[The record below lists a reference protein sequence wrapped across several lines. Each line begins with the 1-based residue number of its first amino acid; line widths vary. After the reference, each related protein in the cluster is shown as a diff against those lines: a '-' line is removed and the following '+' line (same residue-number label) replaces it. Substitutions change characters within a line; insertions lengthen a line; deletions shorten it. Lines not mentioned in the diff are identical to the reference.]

1 MNLSA
6 CRPLPPRAL
15 PNTAVSALSWNGA
28 ATASLFFVPPFFSP
42 ASRHKLCACLCKGS
56 ADLAASWLRSPGCL
70 CSAELFFFTLLKQL
84 LMKYA
89 HTFTSAALCTREA
102 SSNSPIPSAH
112 SQISAQKS
120 HLLLCLLTSR
130 AGPVAHHLTI
140 LTGKHVGLFLRTDQ
154 MLCFVSLF
162 LLPTGT
168 EALSGVIST
177 ASGFFFF
184 FGIKNKKTK
193 RENVSLDPFS
203 QMLSFYQKKLVET
216 PAWNQ
221 TDKCF
226 QLGFLD
232 HSQHA
237 GVCLVRQV
245 NKIYSHTLCLSLPV
259 LSLELIQSRT
269 TVPSQNGIELYSTWK
284 VLKQKPGCLGQL

>member
-28 ATASLFFVPPFFSP
+28 ATASLFFVSPFFSP

-154 MLCFVSLF
+154 MLCFVSLT
-162 LLPTGT
+162 LITP
-168 EALSGVIST
+168 LSGVIST

-184 FGIKNKKTK
+184 LELKIRKQKGKMSVWIPFPKCYHFIRRSQLNLLLGI
-193 RENVSLDPFS
+193 RRINVSSWAFWTTAS
-203 QMLSFYQKKLVET
+203 TVES
-216 PAWNQ
+216 A
-221 TDKCF
+221 
-226 QLGFLD
+226 L
-232 HSQHA
+232 
-237 GVCLVRQV
+237 
-245 NKIYSHTLCLSLPV
+245 
-259 LSLELIQSRT
+259 
-269 TVPSQNGIELYSTWK
+269 
-284 VLKQKPGCLGQL
+284 